1 MTSYLFAGRKDI
13 EFQNSS
19 NTVAAHWQGFT
30 DTESGI
36 TSYHWCV
43 GETTQSDNRHTG
55 NTECSIL
62 PWTNVGL
69 HNSVS
74 RNLSSDLQD
83 GIRQFFLI
91 DIAFTF
97 VYIDKVV
104 NFFTYGSS
112 WS

>member
-19 NTVAAHWQGFT
+19 NTVAAHWHGFT

-83 GIRQFFLI
+83 GIRQFCLNIYCFHIRLHR
-91 DIAFTF
+91 
-97 VYIDKVV
+97 
-104 NFFTYGSS
+104 
-112 WS
+112 